1 MESVF
6 NIVSE
11 KLIDVSSVDYE
22 STEGFFFHTTVGG
35 VIKYVPIG
43 NKDSGDGIITKT
55 FSASDTYN
63 IPIEAKKIYS
73 ADTTATGIYVGFGR
87 R

>member
-11 KLIDVSSVDYE
+11 KLIDVSTTNYE

-35 VIKYVPIG
+35 AIKYVPVG

-55 FSASDTYN
+55 FVASDTYN
-63 IPIEAKKIYS
+63 IPIEVKKIY
-73 ADTTATGIYVGFGR
+73 ADGTTATGIYVGTGR